1 MSRAAYF
8 DMTERD
14 VGAPAG
20 CPVDHG
26 FSPFSETYVADPYA
40 VLAARR
46 ADTPVFYAPE
56 LGYLVLTR
64 MEDVA
69 EVLRRSEDF
78 SSENV
83 QRPVTPVCAAA
94 QAVLASD
101 DFAPVPVLSNRGEP
115 VHGRVRKHAQ
125 AGFSGRRMRLLE
137 PVIRARCEALVD
149 ELIASGEAARGE
161 AGVPV
166 AEFTGTVGHRLPGET
181 IYRLVGFPE
190 EDDALL
196 MEWATDRLAFTWGYA
211 DDAAQVA
218 IAESMV
224 AYWRYCA
231 AHVARRL
238 DDPADDLVSELAA
251 VHKADAEAIS
261 VAEITSVLYGLSFAG
276 HEIVSYFLAN
286 ALICLLNH
294 RDQWDAIC
302 ADPSLI
308 PNAAEEVLRYDSSQ
322 TSWRRVAVTDTEIAG
337 LAIPAGT
344 QLFLSLAGANRDGAV
359 FEHPERFDI
368 RRENAA
374 AHISFGRGIHFCLG
388 NRLATMEAV
397 ILLETM
403 SRRAPALD
411 FAPDRT
417 LSYIPN
423 FTLRGPAD
431 LWLTW

>member
-1 MSRAAYF
+1 MTKSAYF
-8 DMTERD
+8 DLQDRE
-14 VGAPAG
+14 AEIPAG
-20 CPVDHG
+20 CPVGHG
-26 FSPFSETYVADPYA
+26 FSPFSDAYVADPYR

-46 ADTPVFYAPE
+46 AETPVFYAPD

-64 MEDVA
+64 MADVA
-69 EVLRRSEDF
+69 EVLRRSDEF

-83 QRPVTPVCAAA
+83 QRPVSPVCAAA
-94 QAVLASD
+94 QAVLAAD
-101 DFAPVPVLSNRGEP
+101 EFNPVPVLSNRGEP
-115 VHGRVRKHAQ
+115 VHGRVRKYAQ

-137 PVIRARCEALVD
+137 PVIRARCEALV
-149 ELIASGEAARGE
+149 EAMM
-161 AGVPV
+161 AGGAP
-166 AEFTGTVGHRLPGET
+166 AEFTGSVGHRLPGET

-190 EDDALL
+190 ADDEML
-196 MEWATDRLAFTWGYA
+196 MDWAADRLAYTWGQA

-224 AYWRYCA
+224 AYWHYCT
-231 AHVARRL
+231 AHVERRRTE
-238 DDPADDLVSELAA
+238 PADDLISELLA
-251 VHKADAEAIS
+251 VHAADPDALS

-276 HEIVSYFLAN
+276 HEIVSYYLAN

-294 RDQWDAIC
+294 RDQWAAIC

-308 PNAAEEVLRYDSSQ
+308 PGAAEEVARYDSSQ
-322 TSWRRVAVTDTEIAG
+322 TSWRRVALADTEIADV
-337 LAIPAGT
+337 AIPAGT
-344 QLFLSLAGANRDGAV
+344 QIFLSLGAANHDPAV
-359 FEHPERFDI
+359 FDNPESFDI
-368 RRENAA
+368 RRANAA

-388 NRLATMEAV
+388 KRLATMEAV
-397 ILLETM
+397 ILLETLGT
-403 SRRAPALD
+403 RAPGLD

>member
-1 MSRAAYF
+1 MSKSAYF
-8 DMTERD
+8 DLQDRD
-14 VGAPAG
+14 GDIPAG

-26 FSPFSETYVADPYA
+26 FSPFSDAYVADPYR

-46 ADTPVFYAPE
+46 AETPVFYAPD

-64 MEDVA
+64 MADVA

-83 QRPVTPVCAAA
+83 QRPVRPVCAAA
-94 QAVLASD
+94 QAVLAAE
-101 DFAPVPVLSNRGEP
+101 DFNPVPVLSNRGEP

-137 PVIRARCEALVD
+137 PVIRARCEALV
-149 ELIASGEAARGE
+149 EGMM
-161 AGVPV
+161 AGGAP
-166 AEFTGTVGHRLPGET
+166 AEFTGSVGHRLPGET
-181 IYRLVGFPE
+181 IYRLVGFPA
-190 EDDALL
+190 DDDEML
-196 MEWATDRLAFTWGYA
+196 MDWAADRLAFTWGQA

-224 AYWRYCA
+224 AYWRYCT
-231 AHVARRL
+231 AHVERRRT
-238 DDPADDLVSELAA
+238 DPADDLISVLLA
-251 VHKADAEAIS
+251 VHAADPDALS

-276 HEIVSYFLAN
+276 HEIVSYYLAN

-294 RDQWDAIC
+294 RDQWTAIC
-302 ADPSLI
+302 NDPSLI
-308 PNAAEEVLRYDSSQ
+308 PGAAEEVLRYDSSQ
-322 TSWRRVAVTDTEIAG
+322 TSWRRVALTDTEIAG
-337 LAIPAGT
+337 VTVPAGT
-344 QLFLSLAGANRDGAV
+344 QIFLSLGSANHDPAV
-359 FEHPERFDI
+359 FDEPENFDI

-397 ILLETM
+397 ILLETL
-403 SRRAPALD
+403 SARAPDLD
-411 FAPDRT
+411 FAPDRA

-423 FTLRGPAD
+423 FTLRGPTD